1 MTVVKTYV
9 ELGEALLKSAFDGNY
24 MTMRELFDQG
34 VTLDYKSKVNTIKWR
49 FNISIYLLA

>member
-1 MTVVKTYV
+1 MTVVKTYE
-9 ELGEALLKSAFDGNY
+9 ELGEALLKSTFDGNH

-49 FNISIYLLA
+49 FNISTCII